1 MEAAIAGL
9 ERSIGALVAERR
21 PAYSHERAAEPAR
34 PPPPSS
40 YSAEAPVSSRASF
53 PDPPLIPRRRQ
64 NTSAGIDKGLSSWF
78 ASRNPEW
85 WLSRVGI
92 GFLVLG
98 VLLLYG
104 YAVDHGWITPPVRVF
119 TGATVGALLLW
130 AAIRVRSPTE
140 PGDRADLGF
149 RELLLG
155 GALAIWYVTA
165 YAAAVWYQLI
175 PIHAARLVFFLLGIV
190 STWIALQERRE
201 IFALVAVAT
210 GFATPFILPAPVQSM
225 TELSLYLGAVTAIGL
240 IIYLM
245 RGWQS
250 IVWITFLA
258 FWVSLATQTSLLA
271 IE

>member
-1 MEAAIAGL
+1 M
-9 ERSIGALVAERR
+9 
-21 PAYSHERAAEPAR
+21 
-34 PPPPSS
+34 
-40 YSAEAPVSSRASF
+40 
-53 PDPPLIPRRRQ
+53 
-64 NTSAGIDKGLSSWF
+64 
-78 ASRNPEW
+78 
-85 WLSRVGI
+85 

-98 VLLLYG
+98 VLLLYS

-119 TGATVGALLLW
+119 TGATVGGLLFW
-130 AAIRVRSPTE
+130 AAARVRSHTE
-140 PGDRADLGF
+140 HAGSADLGL

-175 PIHAARLVFFLLGIV
+175 GIPVARLIFFLLGIV

-210 GFATPFILPAPVQSM
+210 GFATPFILPAPVRSM

-258 FWVSLATQTSLLA
+258 FWGSVATQATLFLS
-271 IE
+271 E